1 MEERS
6 LTIYIQDLD
15 ISDKSKYALLRM
27 KIFTLNDL
35 EKRDLIEI
43 SGSPKIGKDTIR
55 ELQKL
60 QEHIEEI
67 FYRFEVREERI
78 CEIFDSVKEFSIE
91 EIPLSN
97 RALNALKRAEILK
110 VGDMI
115 HKSQKDI
122 MELRNVGI
130 MTRTEITSAIDAII
144 SEGSEYFSHPHLTED
159 DGTTIDDALSEERAK
174 RIAEIEAEVGDAI
187 LADLSLSTR
196 AHNALRAANVITVGE
211 LLHLTEKELSGFM
224 NVGKQT
230 KNEILMVIENIMT
243 QGSSYFCGESNKNPE
258 NNPEIEIR
266 TGKGFDFPIIE
277 RLSKEFFFKPSRM
290 TEWFSL
296 SRQGIYNAI
305 EKRSAKHREIWTGK
319 QLSEDEYSILR
330 TLIKDRKFDY
340 TDEQIICCCMNN
352 RQDDLACLFIYDN
365 EIKCFFLKDLPV
377 ELQQE
382 ISVANYQKYTE
393 RELAGEV
400 EGRIVYIIRKPFF
413 LPTYPD
419 KFRAN
424 AQLRGMT
431 FDEYAM
437 FISGYPIG
445 DYRGVTD
452 DKIIAYFEENL
463 VDGKVYISSEK
474 KNQWIR
480 SLASRN
486 GYAIKDFIELFG
498 YESKMDGTELTNDG
512 AKERH
517 VEELKQ
523 CIVHDNVIY
532 FPTDSRIYRLLSTYC
547 YKKGYNLND
556 YISSLGFER
565 TTERP
570 EIFQDALERDMQVR
584 QSDGEFEY
592 KVFAA
597 YPLIGSRI

>member
-352 RQDDLACLFIYDN
+352 RQDD
-365 EIKCFFLKDLPV
+365 
-377 ELQQE
+377 
-382 ISVANYQKYTE
+382 
-393 RELAGEV
+393 
-400 EGRIVYIIRKPFF
+400 
-413 LPTYPD
+413 
-419 KFRAN
+419 
-424 AQLRGMT
+424 
-431 FDEYAM
+431 
-437 FISGYPIG
+437 
-445 DYRGVTD
+445 
-452 DKIIAYFEENL
+452 
-463 VDGKVYISSEK
+463 
-474 KNQWIR
+474 
-480 SLASRN
+480 
-486 GYAIKDFIELFG
+486 
-498 YESKMDGTELTNDG
+498 
-512 AKERH
+512 
-517 VEELKQ
+517 
-523 CIVHDNVIY
+523 
-532 FPTDSRIYRLLSTYC
+532 
-547 YKKGYNLND
+547 
-556 YISSLGFER
+556 
-565 TTERP
+565 
-570 EIFQDALERDMQVR
+570 
-584 QSDGEFEY
+584 
-592 KVFAA
+592 
-597 YPLIGSRI
+597 